1 MQEGG
6 GGGEIK
12 FLDSYSNLKQIK
24 NITGLWQ
31 ASVKKYINTDY
42 PKNGYLFYTTPLV
55 NLTEAFQLTKELTL
69 VRPYKYN
76 RITPVWGYKL
86 NIKGKLELINNGQP
100 FESKRVF
107 ANYINFNDTL
117 IDVYIN
123 SLKPD
128 SNKGIY
134 YFDSPITLFI
144 FLFNLKIKK
153 NKKEKEQEDSI
164 LNNPIFLKAY
174 KQEIFLY
181 NRLTMEL
188 INGKPFETI
197 IAAVKFLTVD
207 RSHFI
212 EARLDSNKPFI
223 VKGVSYLA
231 FRKELSSKSIS
242 DFLNNNLVK

>member
-1 MQEGG
+1 
-6 GGGEIK
+6 
-12 FLDSYSNLKQIK
+12 
-24 NITGLWQ
+24 
-31 ASVKKYINTDY
+31 
-42 PKNGYLFYTTPLV
+42 
-55 NLTEAFQLTKELTL
+55 
-69 VRPYKYN
+69 
-76 RITPVWGYKL
+76 
-86 NIKGKLELINNGQP
+86 LINNGQP

-134 YFDSPITLFI
+134 YFDSPIT
-144 FLFNLKIKK
+144 
-153 NKKEKEQEDSI
+153 KEQEDSI
-164 LNNPIFLKAY
+164 LKNPIFLKAY